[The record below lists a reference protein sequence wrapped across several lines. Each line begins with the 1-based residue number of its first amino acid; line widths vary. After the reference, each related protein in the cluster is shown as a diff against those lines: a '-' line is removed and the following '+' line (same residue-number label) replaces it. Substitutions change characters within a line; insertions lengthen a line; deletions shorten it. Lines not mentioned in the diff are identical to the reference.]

1 MAKQSNWII
10 SSVENI
16 DKTTA
21 FICVQSEYD
30 GVKYNQLCNNSSLWF
45 LQIDDIKQA
54 FRMKQMEEED
64 HKKRISNTRQ
74 IIEVL
79 KAELAKVGDQP
90 DVTPRINEINGE
102 LRRIQLERA
111 KIEGEK
117 SDLCRGRG
125 NICAES
131 KSEIL

>member
-1 MAKQSNWII
+1 M
-10 SSVENI
+10 
-16 DKTTA
+16 
-21 FICVQSEYD
+21 C
-30 GVKYNQLCNNSSLWF
+30 NSSYWWF

-54 FRMKQMEEED
+54 FRMKQTEEED
-64 HKKRISNTRQ
+64 HERRISNTRQ

-102 LRRIQLERA
+102 LRRIQVERA

-117 SDLCRGRG
+117 SDLRRGRD

-131 KSEIL
+131 KGEIL